1 MPSQSQYAEGT
12 TMASIHQELKHSI
25 NGVDVQ
31 KLEET
36 IQAINE
42 DPDMAS
48 FSFNAVNEWVDGARS
63 KTTVQR
69 YMGGNQ
75 TVEREQPFVLESDE
89 PASIL
94 GGDSAPNSI
103 VSLMHSLASSLSVT
117 IVYHAASRGIAIDKL
132 TITVDGDVDL
142 HGFLGLSK
150 EVRPGFQDLRLIVDL
165 RSDAPREEVE
175 DLLRYSEKRSSIL
188 DSLRNRIPV
197 EVELA

>member
-1 MPSQSQYAEGT
+1 
-12 TMASIHQELKHSI
+12 MASIQQELKHKI

-63 KTTVQR
+63 KTTVHR
-69 YMGGNQ
+69 YTGGNQ
-75 TVEREQPFVLESDE
+75 TVERRQPFVLESDE

-117 IVYHAASRGIAIDKL
+117 IIYHAASRGIAIDKL

-150 EVRPGFQDLRLIVDL
+150 EVRPGFQYLRLIVDL
-165 RSDAPREEVE
+165 RSDSPR
-175 DLLRYSEKRSSIL
+175 
-188 DSLRNRIPV
+188 
-197 EVELA
+197 